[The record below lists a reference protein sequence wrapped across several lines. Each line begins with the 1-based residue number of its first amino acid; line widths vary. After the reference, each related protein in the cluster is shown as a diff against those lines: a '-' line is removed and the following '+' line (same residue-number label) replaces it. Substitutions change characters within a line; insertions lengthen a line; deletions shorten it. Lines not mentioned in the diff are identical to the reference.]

1 MPISDTLKGNNVSN
15 TERTIWLLGSIAAVA
30 LSGVIGYRLST
41 YYNDVEHQGAQSRC
55 YSTKHSD
62 AYVAKLGTDDFVCFR
77 EDYHRKKIT
86 KSLIVMPD
94 RPLE

>member
-1 MPISDTLKGNNVSN
+1 MSN
-15 TERTIWLLGSIAAVA
+15 TERTIWLLGSISAVA

-41 YYNDVEHQGAQSRC
+41 HFNDIENQGAQSRC

-62 AYVAKLGTDDFVCFR
+62 AYVAKVGPDDFVCFR

-86 KSLIVMPD
+86 KSLIVLPD
-94 RPLE
+94 RALE

>member
-1 MPISDTLKGNNVSN
+1 MSN
-15 TERTIWLLGSIAAVA
+15 TERTIWLLGSVTAVA

-41 YYNDVEHQGAQSRC
+41 HFNDIENQGAQSRC

-62 AYVAKLGTDDFVCFR
+62 AYVAKVGPEDFVCFR

-86 KSLIVMPD
+86 KSLIVLPD

>member
-1 MPISDTLKGNNVSN
+1 MSN
-15 TERTIWLLGSIAAVA
+15 TERIIWLLGSIAAVA

-55 YSTKHSD
+55 YSTRHSD
-62 AYVAKLGTDDFVCFR
+62 AYVAKLGTDEFVCFR
-77 EDYHRKKIT
+77 EDYNRKKIT